1 MREHRKAI
9 LWTVTTLLVLPMLFV
24 AGLYITHPRDE
35 DQFMAAMNRSD
46 FPDDWQAFVDDQGE
60 AFFLDE
66 GDRACRWLSDQ
77 SVAGL
82 SGNDSVSL
90 HNRMDRYLDETS
102 NVDPA
107 WELPNTDFEG
117 RRLVAAAGWNNL
129 CEATLL
135 VHQPY
140 NPWNDP
146 AGDGED

>member
-1 MREHRKAI
+1 MRRHRKAI

-35 DQFMAAMNRSD
+35 DQFMAAMSRSD
-46 FPDDWQAFVDDQGE
+46 YPEDWQKFVAEQGE
-60 AFFLDE
+60 AFFLAE

-77 SVAGL
+77 SVAGF
-82 SGNDSVSL
+82 STSDAASL
-90 HNRMDRYLDETS
+90 HARMDRYLDETS

-107 WELPNTDFEG
+107 WKLPHTNFNG
-117 RRLVAAAGWNNL
+117 RRLVASAGWNNL

-140 NPWNDP
+140 NPWRDTSSR
-146 AGDGED
+146 DD